1 MSTQTPSSDVRARQ
15 VAGVHVVSPTGEL
28 DLHSVIGVRLALA
41 ARPEDCGTVV
51 LDFGGLTFCDTS
63 GMRLVLETMQD
74 LDPRGVRFAILRGG
88 PDVQRLFALS
98 RLEHRLPFFDGL
110 DEALAA
116 T

>member
-1 MSTQTPSSDVRARQ
+1 MSTQSPSFDVRARQ
-15 VAGVHVVSPTGEL
+15 VAGAHVVSPAGEL
-28 DLHSVIGVRLALA
+28 DLYSVIAVRMALA
-41 ARPEDCGTVV
+41 ARPEDCRTVV

-63 GMRLVLETMQD
+63 GMRLVVETMQD
-74 LDPRGVRFAILRGG
+74 LDARGVRFSIVRGG